1 MIISKINKIVR
12 LIEIFDKMSD
22 DLKFGRLSNI
32 DKDVIINLHK
42 NKNKNKNDF
51 VVNIKDIQFTQ
62 VNGKSIKKS
71 TLYKSLR
78 NLCNKNLISHYGS
91 QRSSTYKLN

>member
-32 DKDVIINLHK
+32 DKDVILNLHK
-42 NKNKNKNDF
+42 YKNKDNF
-51 VVNIKDIQFTQ
+51 IVNIKDIKFVQID
-62 VNGKSIKKS
+62 GKLIKKV
-71 TLYKSLR
+71 KKFEP
-78 NLCNKNLISHYGS
+78 KN
-91 QRSSTYKLN
+91 N

>member
-1 MIISKINKIVR
+1 MKTSKINKIVK

-22 DLKFGRLSNI
+22 DLQFGRLSTI

-42 NKNKNKNDF
+42 NKNKENF
-51 VVNIKDIQFTQ
+51 VVNIKDIKFIQ

-78 NLCNKNLISHYGS
+78 NLCDKNLISHYGS
-91 QRSSTYKLN
+91 QRSSKYKLN

>member
-1 MIISKINKIVR
+1 MKISKINKIVK

-22 DLKFGRLSNI
+22 DLKIGRLSNI

-42 NKNKNKNDF
+42 NKNKENF
-51 VVNIKDIQFTQ
+51 VVNIKDIKFIQ

-78 NLCNKNLISHYGS
+78 NLCDKNLISHYGS

>member
-1 MIISKINKIVR
+1 MKISKINKIVK

-22 DLKFGRLSNI
+22 DLQFGRLSNI

-42 NKNKNKNDF
+42 NKNKENF
-51 VVNIKDIQFTQ
+51 VVNIKDIKFIQ

-78 NLCNKNLISHYGS
+78 NLCDKNLISHYGS

>member
-32 DKDVIINLHK
+32 DKDVILNLHK
-42 NKNKNKNDF
+42 YKNKENF
-51 VVNIKDIQFTQ
+51 IVNIKDIKFMQID
-62 VNGKSIKKS
+62 GKLIKKS

-78 NLCNKNLISHYGS
+78 NLCDKNLISHYGS
-91 QRSSTYKLN
+91 QRSSKYKLN

>member
-1 MIISKINKIVR
+1 MKISKINKIVK

-22 DLKFGRLSNI
+22 DLQFGRLSNI
-32 DKDVIINLHK
+32 DKDVIINLHN
-42 NKNKNKNDF
+42 NKNKENF
-51 VVNIKDIQFTQ
+51 VVNIKDIKFIQ
-62 VNGKSIKKS
+62 VDGKSIKKS

-78 NLCNKNLISHYGS
+78 NLCDKNLISHYGS

>member
-1 MIISKINKIVR
+1 MKISKINEIVK
-12 LIEIFDKMSD
+12 LIQIFDKMSD

-42 NKNKNKNDF
+42 NKNKNNF
-51 VVNIKDIQFTQ
+51 VVNIKDIKFIQ
-62 VNGKSIKKS
+62 VDGKSIKKS

-78 NLCNKNLISHYGS
+78 NLCNKNLISHHGS
-91 QRSSTYKLN
+91 QRSSKYKLN

>member
-1 MIISKINKIVR
+1 MKISKINKIVK

-42 NKNKNKNDF
+42 NKNKENF
-51 VVNIKDIQFTQ
+51 VVNIKDIKFIQ

-78 NLCNKNLISHYGS
+78 NLCDKNLISHYGTK
-91 QRSSTYKLN
+91 RSSTYKLN

>member
-1 MIISKINKIVR
+1 MKISKINKIVK

-42 NKNKNKNDF
+42 NKNKENF
-51 VVNIKDIQFTQ
+51 VVNIKEIKFIQ

-78 NLCNKNLISHYGS
+78 NLCDKNLISHYGS

>member
-1 MIISKINKIVR
+1 MKISKINKIVK

-32 DKDVIINLHK
+32 DRDVIMNLYK
-42 NKNKNKNDF
+42 NKNKENF
-51 VVNIKDIQFTQ
+51 VVNIKDIKFIQ
-62 VNGKSIKKS
+62 VDGKSIKKS

-78 NLCNKNLISHYGS
+78 NLCDKNLISHYGS

>member
-1 MIISKINKIVR
+1 MKISKINKIVR

-32 DKDVIINLHK
+32 DKDVILNLHK
-42 NKNKNKNDF
+42 YKNKENF
-51 VVNIKDIQFTQ
+51 IVNIKDIKFMQID
-62 VNGKSIKKS
+62 GKLIKKS

-78 NLCNKNLISHYGS
+78 NLCDKNLISHYGTK
-91 QRSSTYKLN
+91 RSSTYKLN

>member
-1 MIISKINKIVR
+1 MKNSKINKIVR

-32 DKDVIINLHK
+32 DKDVILNLHK
-42 NKNKNKNDF
+42 YKNKENF
-51 VVNIKDIQFTQ
+51 IVNIKDIKFMQID
-62 VNGKSIKKS
+62 GKLIKKS

-78 NLCNKNLISHYGS
+78 NLCDKNLISHYGTK
-91 QRSSTYKLN
+91 RSSTYKLN

>member
-1 MIISKINKIVR
+1 MKISKINKIVR

-22 DLKFGRLSNI
+22 DLNFGTLSNI

-42 NKNKNKNDF
+42 NKNKDNF
-51 VVNIKDIQFTQ
+51 VVNIKDVKFIQ

-78 NLCNKNLISHYGS
+78 NLCDKNLISHYGS